1 MRYLTVNMKRLSSGL
16 LLLASA
22 LPVYAQDA
30 GPGLMLQDLVS
41 LADAAGAYDAP
52 PARALLVRQQTRLPV
67 QRGHGGAAGPNAVAG
82 GAPDPDAVPRS
93 SSATGSRAAGTRDAQ
108 SADAGSADSRR

>member
-41 LADAAGAYDAP
+41 LADAADALDAP

-67 QRGHGGAAGPNAVAG
+67 KSGRGVAAGPNA
-82 GAPDPDAVPRS
+82 GAPGTGAGPSS
-93 SSATGSRAAGTRDAQ
+93 SSAAGSRSAGTRDAQ
-108 SADAGSADSRR
+108 SADAGSADARR